1 MEERR
6 EEMEEARLDILK
18 GLLYYFR
25 RPIGFL
31 K

>member
-25 RPIGFL
+25 RPSGF
-31 K
+31 